1 MSLSHSQDSSNSA
14 FLTAETDFGLNMMRQ
29 APATEPLVVSP
40 ISVIFALGMIQLG
53 AKGKTK
59 TQINQLISKESS
71 DIDII
76 NYYSNLSSQIQNA
89 TNGVS
94 TRIANGFF
102 LNKQFAIS
110 DQYRGD
116 IAKKYAALIQSVD
129 FTNQQQA
136 AETINTFVNETT
148 AGKIEEIVKAEELKD
163 PFSIIVNAIYFNAE
177 WEIKFDSDRNSLGT
191 FHSTPEKGREIT
203 FMNDFGVYRLYTE
216 DQDVQVL
223 SLSYKDTSYAFN
235 IFLPKQKYN
244 LATIREN
251 FKGETIQKYL
261 SQLDTT
267 KVSITIPK
275 IKIETNFKLKEALV
289 AMGATEMFTKNADLS
304 GIVKAPPLYVSKA
317 AHKAIIEVDEAGTT
331 AAAAT
336 MMEIMAGSGM
346 GEPKSFVADHPF
358 MFVLTKD
365 RNPLFIGQFV

>member
-1 MSLSHSQDSSNSA
+1 MNDYGVPRLYVENRDVQVLSLPYKDPSFAFNIFLPKQRFNLAAVRKNLDGETIQKLLSQLRTTMVSITIPKMKMENDFKLKEALIAMGITEMFSDNA
-14 FLTAETDFGLNMMRQ
+14 NLTGIARTPPLYVSEADHKAVIEVDEAGTTAAGATSFNIMVRTAMRQ
-29 APATEPLVVSP
+29 PKIFVADHPFIFVLTKDKNPLF
-40 ISVIFALGMIQLG
+40 IG
-53 AKGKTK
+53 
-59 TQINQLISKESS
+59 
-71 DIDII
+71 
-76 NYYSNLSSQIQNA
+76 
-89 TNGVS
+89 
-94 TRIANGFF
+94 
-102 LNKQFAIS
+102 QF
-110 DQYRGD
+110 
-116 IAKKYAALIQSVD
+116 
-129 FTNQQQA
+129 
-136 AETINTFVNETT
+136 
-148 AGKIEEIVKAEELKD
+148 
-163 PFSIIVNAIYFNAE
+163 
-177 WEIKFDSDRNSLGT
+177 
-191 FHSTPEKGREIT
+191 IT

-275 IKIETNFKLKEALV
+275 IKIETDFKLKEALV
-289 AMGATEMFTKNADLS
+289 AMGATEMFTANADLS

>member
-1 MSLSHSQDSSNSA
+1 MARLNFSKEREITRRRYKSHLKWYSVDS
-14 FLTAETDFGLNMMRQ
+14 
-29 APATEPLVVSP
+29 
-40 ISVIFALGMIQLG
+40 
-53 AKGKTK
+53 
-59 TQINQLISKESS
+59 ESS
-71 DIDII
+71 DTDII

-177 WEIKFDSDRNSLGT
+177 WEIKFDSNRNSLGT
-191 FHSTPEKGREIT
+191 FHTTPEKGRE
-203 FMNDFGVYRLYTE
+203 
-216 DQDVQVL
+216 
-223 SLSYKDTSYAFN
+223 
-235 IFLPKQKYN
+235 
-244 LATIREN
+244 
-251 FKGETIQKYL
+251 
-261 SQLDTT
+261 
-267 KVSITIPK
+267 ITIPK
-275 IKIETNFKLKEALV
+275 IKIETDFKLKKALV
-289 AMGATEMFTKNADLS
+289 AMGATEMFTANADLS

-336 MMEIMAGSGM
+336 MMEIMETASL
-346 GEPKSFVADHPF
+346 ETNEAKRFVADHPF
-358 MFVLTKD
+358 LFALTKD
-365 RNPLFIGQFV
+365 KNPLFVGQVPRRFQKSWSEEENLGYDARSGRPSEIDNGLLRAIIGADSVLKTREDADEENVKYSSVVCHSKESGR